1 MITQQKQPV
10 KYFFKKTVNTTE
22 TTSLIRVD
30 GRVELSFI
38 GLDKQNRA
46 FDNIRKLE
54 FIKVCLDLS
63 HSLNNRDEK
72 FITRFVNLHGQLM
85 LIDSKQ
91 VHLNIIRTLNDF
103 SYRLYKACQE
113 NNLDFTA
120 FTTVNFYYD
129 KTKTAYQ
136 IERYRGEYQ
145 ISEIPYVTH
154 VQIEDDGEN

>member
-1 MITQQKQPV
+1 MIKQQPQPV
-10 KYFFKKTVNTTE
+10 KYFFKKTINTAD

-38 GLDKQNRA
+38 GLDKQNSE
-46 FDNIRKLE
+46 FTNLRKLE
-54 FIKVCLDLS
+54 FIKLCLDLS

-91 VHLNIIRTLNDF
+91 VHLNVIRTLNDF
-103 SYRLYKACQE
+103 SYRLYKLCQE
-113 NNLDFTA
+113 NGLDFTA
-120 FTTVNFYYD
+120 FTSVSFYYD

-136 IERYRGEYQ
+136 IERYRGQYQ
-145 ISEIPYVTH
+145 ITEIPYVTYI
-154 VQIEDDGEN
+154 QDEDNGVS